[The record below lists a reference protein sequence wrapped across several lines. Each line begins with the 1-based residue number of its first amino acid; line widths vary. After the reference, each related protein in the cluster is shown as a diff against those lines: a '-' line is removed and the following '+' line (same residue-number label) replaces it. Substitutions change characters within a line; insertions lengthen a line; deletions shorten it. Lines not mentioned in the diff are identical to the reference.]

1 MKLIVF
7 MTHSYRSREDVQ
19 DIRKTDYINELLKK
33 IKKKKQKR
41 SVVISGDFF
50 EGNLLHFF

>member
-7 MTHSYRSREDVQ
+7 MTHSYRRREDVQ